1 MDEEKKLNQKISEE
15 PGKRR
20 PIGLIIITFILA
32 IGLGA
37 LIFLYFSQKSEMIEM
52 EKVLTEEKDSLANEL
67 SNLMFQ
73 YDTLKTNNESLNA
86 KLETEQNKIRS
97 LLTIQASNAQKI
109 RLYKKELATLRR
121 VMKSYIVQIDSLNI
135 KNIQLTAENIEVRKK
150 LQDTRETNIELTQ
163 IKDELSSKVE
173 IASVILAKNILP
185 TPLNARGR
193 EKYKIERIDKIRVCF
208 ILRENPIVEAGKKD
222 VYMRIARPDELILAD
237 SPDNLFEFKDEQI
250 IYSSVRTVDYL
261 NQDVDMCIYWNNN
274 GDLIPGNYTVY
285 LYLEGNHIGSTTFL
299 LK

>member
-1 MDEEKKLNQKISEE
+1 MGEEKKLNQKISEE

-37 LIFLYFSQKSEMIEM
+37 LVFLYFSQKSEMIEM

-121 VMKSYIVQIDSLNI
+121 VMKSYIVQIDSLNT

-150 LQDTRETNIELTQ
+150 LQETRETNIELTQ

-208 ILRENPIVEAGKKD
+208 TLRENPIVEAGKKD

-237 SPDNLFEFKDEQI
+237 SPDNLFEFEDEQI
-250 IYSSVRTVDYL
+250 VYSSIRTIDYL

>member
-1 MDEEKKLNQKISEE
+1 MGEEKILNHKISEE
-15 PGKRR
+15 PGKKR
-20 PIGLIIITFILA
+20 PVGLIIITFVLA
-32 IGLGA
+32 LCLGA
-37 LIFLYFSQKSEMIEM
+37 LIFLYLNQKTEMIEM

-109 RLYKKELATLRR
+109 RLYKKELATLKR
-121 VMKSYIVQIDSLNI
+121 VMKSYIVQIDSLNT

-150 LQDTRETNIELTQ
+150 LQKTRETNIELTQ

-173 IASVILAKNILP
+173 IASIILAKNILP

-208 ILRENPIVEAGKKD
+208 TLRENPIVEAGKKD

-237 SPDNLFEFKDEQI
+237 SPDNLFEFEDEQI
-250 IYSSVRTVDYL
+250 VYSSIRTVDYL

>member
-1 MDEEKKLNQKISEE
+1 MGEEKILNHKISEE
-15 PGKRR
+15 PGKKR
-20 PIGLIIITFILA
+20 PVGLIIITFVLA
-32 IGLGA
+32 LCLGA
-37 LIFLYFSQKSEMIEM
+37 LIFLYFNQKSEMIEM
-52 EKVLTEEKDSLANEL
+52 EKILTEEKDSLANEL

-121 VMKSYIVQIDSLNI
+121 VMKSYIVQIDSLNT
-135 KNIQLTAENIEVRKK
+135 KNIQLTTENIEVRKK
-150 LQDTRETNIELTQ
+150 LQEVQEINVELSQIE
-163 IKDELSSKVE
+163 KDLSSKVE

-208 ILRENPIVEAGKKD
+208 TLRENPIVEAGKKD
-222 VYMRIARPDELILAD
+222 VYMRIARPDELILVD
-237 SPDNLFEFKDEQI
+237 SPDNLFEFEDEQI
-250 IYSSVRTVDYL
+250 VYSSIRTVDYL

-274 GDLIPGNYTVY
+274 GDLIHGNYTVY

>member
-1 MDEEKKLNQKISEE
+1 MVEEKILNHKISEE
-15 PGKRR
+15 PGEKR
-20 PIGLIIITFILA
+20 PVGLIVITFVLVIC
-32 IGLGA
+32 LGA
-37 LIFLYFSQKSEMIEM
+37 LIFLYFNQKTEMIEM
-52 EKVLTEEKDSLANEL
+52 QKVLTEEKDSLANEL

-86 KLETEQNKIRS
+86 KLETEQNKIKS
-97 LLTIQASNAQKI
+97 LLTIQASNVQKI

-135 KNIQLTAENIEVRKK
+135 KNIQLTVENIEVRKK
-150 LQDTRETNIELTQ
+150 LQETRETNIELTQ
-163 IKDELSSKVE
+163 IKDKLSSKVE

-208 ILRENPIVEAGKKD
+208 TLRENPVVEAGKKD
-222 VYMRIARPDELILAD
+222 VYLRIARPDELILAD
-237 SPDNLFEFKDEQI
+237 SPDNLFEFDDELI
-250 IYSSVRTVDYL
+250 VYTAIRTVEYL
-261 NQDVDMCIYWNNN
+261 NQDIDMCIYWNNN
-274 GDLIPGNYTVY
+274 GDLIPGNYTAF
-285 LYLEGNHIGSTTFL
+285 LYLEGNNIGSTTFL